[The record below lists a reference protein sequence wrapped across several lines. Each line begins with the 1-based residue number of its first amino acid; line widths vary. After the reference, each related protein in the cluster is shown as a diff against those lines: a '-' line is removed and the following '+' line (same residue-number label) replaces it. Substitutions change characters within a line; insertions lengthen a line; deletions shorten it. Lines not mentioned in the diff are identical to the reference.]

1 MERLLSEIKQDYIQ
15 AESLL
20 HDYDSLVKLQ
30 SKLEYDV
37 SKETLQQI
45 SKFNNEICNRH
56 GISTKE
62 YDSCEFVVMENLD
75 YSSNVVVEIAKEDL
89 KSVIW
94 TIIEKIKQFI
104 INAYNKLKLFFIKLT
119 TLHPIAEKN
128 MYKLI
133 DNIKTLKN
141 TKAFMINNRRD
152 LKWVVN
158 KAPMLFLITQDVHQL
173 EKFVSSDT
181 HTPIVDGF
189 MKEIHIIAK
198 ALQVNPDVDLQ
209 GFLTNAN
216 KAIET
221 ILNVKQS
228 TSAYEPLAK
237 LLPDINKEK
246 HKSVIFR
253 VDKSICKYRVY
264 EPGKIENGVQTIK
277 FNTLKS
283 GLPINVE
290 DKIVITKLYSPDE
303 IMRLLKV
310 NIDYIGNI
318 KQLSTYIDSK
328 VTECRDLTKSIESTI
343 SKETKSGAYK
353 VLLGTYLKM
362 VNFFTNTL
370 GVEVISSNYHTA
382 MNIYYACN
390 KYIELGFRLDRNVST
405 ESQLPNLPE
414 GVVNGS
420 NPDYVKALSLNEDPS
435 DEINVHL
442 NNVSMYSIGY
452 KKGNETI
459 NIVNKEVLLT
469 IMEDLFK
476 DTFVE
481 ELKNTQGNGYLNL
494 FNAEANNGFVN
505 LRHGLDNAIID
516 IKSKLNDNLV
526 EVTEYAIEPNTDL
539 SITPD
544 DVLDYLNIEPNEK
557 INRDLYSYLL
567 KYIDTLTSVLN
578 NISSKLNASRNVKS
592 NTVVS

>member
-1 MERLLSEIKQDYIQ
+1 MEKLLYEIKQDYIQ

-20 HDYDSLVKLQ
+20 KDFDTLLKLQ
-30 SKLEYDV
+30 TNLETNV
-37 SKETLQQI
+37 SKESIQQV

-75 YSSNVVVEIAKEDL
+75 YSSNVVVDIAKEDL

-104 INAYNKLKLFFIKLT
+104 ISAYNKLKLFFIKIT
-119 TLHPIAEKN
+119 TLHPLAEKN
-128 MYKLI
+128 MYNLI
-133 DNIKTLKN
+133 DKIKTLKN
-141 TKAFMINNRRD
+141 EKPFTIANRRD

-158 KAPMLFLITQDVHQL
+158 KAPMLFLITQDIHQF
-173 EKFVSSDT
+173 EKFVSSET
-181 HTPIVDGF
+181 HLPVIDGF
-189 MKEIHIIAK
+189 IKEIHILAK
-198 ALQVNPDVDLQ
+198 ALQINPDVDFQ
-209 GFLTNAN
+209 GFLNNAN
-216 KAIET
+216 KAIDA
-221 ILNVKQS
+221 ILQVKQS
-228 TSAYEPLAK
+228 TSVYEPLSK
-237 LLPDINKEK
+237 LLPELNKEK
-246 HKSVIFR
+246 NKSVIFR
-253 VDKSICKYRVY
+253 VDKSLCKYRVY
-264 EPGKIENGVQTIK
+264 EPGKIENGVKTIK
-277 FNTLKS
+277 FKNSST

-318 KQLSTYIDSK
+318 KQLSVYIDNKIS
-328 VTECRDLTKSIESTI
+328 ECRDLTKSIETSI

-370 GVEVISSNYHTA
+370 SVEVVSSNYHTA
-382 MNIYYACN
+382 MNVYYACN
-390 KYIELGFRLDRNVST
+390 KYIELGFKLDRNVST

-420 NPDYVKALSLNEDPS
+420 NSDYVKALSLNEDPK
-435 DEINVHL
+435 DEINVSL

-452 KKGNETI
+452 KKGDETL
-459 NIVNKEVLLT
+459 NVTNKEVLLT
-469 IMEDLFK
+469 VIEDLFK
-476 DTFVE
+476 DTFIE
-481 ELKNTQGNGYLNL
+481 ELKNNKGVGILNL
-494 FNAEANNGFVN
+494 FNDETNNGFVN
-505 LRHGLDNAIID
+505 LRHGIDNAILD
-516 IKSKLNDNLV
+516 IQSKLNDNLV
-526 EVTEYAIEPNTDL
+526 EVTEYQIEPNTDL
-539 SITPD
+539 SITQD
-544 DVLDYLNIEPNEK
+544 EVLDYLNIEPNEK

-567 KYIDTLTSVLN
+567 KYIDTLIGVLN
-578 NISSKLNASRNVKS
+578 HISSKLNASRNVKS

>member
-1 MERLLSEIKQDYIQ
+1 MEKLLYEIKQDYIQ

-20 HDYDSLVKLQ
+20 KDFDTLLKLQ
-30 SKLEYDV
+30 TNLETNV
-37 SKETLQQI
+37 SKESIQQV

-75 YSSNVVVEIAKEDL
+75 YSSNVVVDIAKEDL

-104 INAYNKLKLFFIKLT
+104 ISAYNKLKLFFIKIT
-119 TLHPIAEKN
+119 TLHPLAEKN
-128 MYKLI
+128 MYNLI
-133 DNIKTLKN
+133 DKIKTLKN
-141 TKAFMINNRRD
+141 EKPFTIANRRD

-158 KAPMLFLITQDVHQL
+158 KAPMLFLITQDIHQF
-173 EKFVSSDT
+173 EKFVSSET
-181 HTPIVDGF
+181 HLPVIDGF
-189 MKEIHIIAK
+189 IKEIHILAK
-198 ALQVNPDVDLQ
+198 ALQINPDVDFQ
-209 GFLTNAN
+209 GFLNNAN
-216 KAIET
+216 KAIDT
-221 ILNVKQS
+221 ILQVKQS
-228 TSAYEPLAK
+228 TSVYEPLSK
-237 LLPDINKEK
+237 LLPELNKEK

-253 VDKSICKYRVY
+253 VDKSLCKYRVY
-264 EPGKIENGVQTIK
+264 EPGKIENGVKTIK
-277 FNTLKS
+277 FKNSST

-318 KQLSTYIDSK
+318 KQLSVYIDNKIS
-328 VTECRDLTKSIESTI
+328 ECRDLTKSIETSI

-370 GVEVISSNYHTA
+370 SVEVVSSNYHTA
-382 MNIYYACN
+382 MNVYYACN
-390 KYIELGFRLDRNVST
+390 KYIELGFKLDRNVST

-414 GVVNGS
+414 GVVNSS
-420 NPDYVKALSLNEDPS
+420 NPDYVKALSLNEDPK
-435 DEINVHL
+435 DEINVSL
-442 NNVSMYSIGY
+442 NNVSMYTIGY
-452 KKGNETI
+452 KKGDETL
-459 NIVNKEVLLT
+459 NIINKEVLLT
-469 IMEDLFK
+469 VIEDLFK
-476 DTFVE
+476 DTFIE
-481 ELKNTQGNGYLNL
+481 ELKNNKGVGILNL
-494 FNAEANNGFVN
+494 FNNETNNGFVN
-505 LRHGLDNAIID
+505 LRHGIDNAILD
-516 IKSKLNDNLV
+516 IQSKLNDNLV
-526 EVTEYAIEPNTDL
+526 EVTEYQIEPNADL
-539 SITPD
+539 SIAPD

-567 KYIDTLTSVLN
+567 KYIDTLIGVLN
-578 NISSKLNASRNVKS
+578 HISSKLNASRNVKS